1 MHGNEHGVSVL
12 VLKCTVRA
20 VREHEADIGVRPDT
34 LVKRMKNRLHGLCNS
49 PFVQH
54 ITLLTLGNQKILQGW
69 DVLNKELK
77 SKKKERSQPVVDA
90 NDIAKLLLALVF
102 VLDGLGQP
110 ELEAHNRQQAR
121 PRDRVRDPF
130 RPIIGAINAY
140 LHAYHMYR
148 AEALRMPEIER
159 LNTMSR
165 NALETLQRV
174 FPYGV
179 RSKNGT
185 FRSWFCT
192 EKPHA
197 MTHWAENYETVGRI
211 RIIST
216 TVTETRMKS
225 AVKTKAKKTNNQASF
240 GGSLLNNNME
250 VEAAMEMQRHLDETG
265 VHRVCTNYVCEMSRF
280 APCLTKVCSLKTG
293 LLSLH

>member
-1 MHGNEHGVSVL
+1 M
-12 VLKCTVRA
+12 
-20 VREHEADIGVRPDT
+20 
-34 LVKRMKNRLHGLCNS
+34 
-49 PFVQH
+49 
-54 ITLLTLGNQKILQGW
+54 
-69 DVLNKELK
+69 
-77 SKKKERSQPVVDA
+77 
-90 NDIAKLLLALVF
+90 
-102 VLDGLGQP
+102 
-110 ELEAHNRQQAR
+110 
-121 PRDRVRDPF
+121 RDPF

-159 LNTMSR
+159 LNTVSR

-240 GGSLLNNNME
+240 GGSLLINNME
-250 VEAAMEMQRHLDETG
+250 VEAAMEMQLHLDETG
-265 VHRVCTNYVCEMSRF
+265 VHRVCTNYVCEMSGF

-293 LLSLH
+293 LLSFTEQTFLLFGLHKIYTSLHSLH